1 MCNWITLLWTWNT
14 ILTNYLLLLLSR
26 FSRVELFETL
36 RSPPE
41 KLKLTCLLIL
51 WRNSRIFI
59 NLIKGCDPGT
69 ISMIHYPS
77 TIFLFNDDHFVF
89 SSCHNLNIQRQ
100 TIIICSGGWLIPS
113 LLIFT
118 PQWLPSKAWLFKSE
132 SFISSTW
139 SNPYNNPGGNSGLE
153 QLSNLP
159 KVTQHVPE
167 LMLDQDS
174 YFNSDAPSMVTH
186 LWVKS

>member
-1 MCNWITLLWTWNT
+1 MYNWVTLPYSWNTT
-14 ILTNYLLLLLSR
+14 ILTNHLLLLR
-26 FSRVELFETL
+26 SRVKLFETL
-36 RSPPE
+36 CRPPE

-51 WRNSRIFI
+51 RRNSRIFI
-59 NLIKGCDPGT
+59 NLIKGCDSGT

-100 TIIICSGGWLIPS
+100 SIIICSGGWLVPS

-118 PQWLPSKAWLFKSE
+118 PRWLPSKAWLFKSE
-132 SFISSTW
+132 SFILFTL
-139 SNPYNNPGGNSGLE
+139 SNLYNSPGRNSGLE

-159 KVTQHVPE
+159 KVTQHVSE
-167 LMLDQDS
+167 LTLD
-174 YFNSDAPSMVTH
+174 
-186 LWVKS
+186 